1 MSAGDYSNPQVR
13 NLAAGAY
20 NLEYSCSKPR
30 YNLHRIMLL
39 ALLLVLYTLQGFS
52 SPQNPPSRQ
61 LPGLPPSQENPEPA
75 VPDKMQRDMEK
86 KANEQR
92 QAELKR
98 DTEKLLKLSTELKE
112 YVDKTNQNVL
122 SVEVVRKAEEI
133 EHLAHSVK
141 TKMRDGH

>member
-1 MSAGDYSNPQVR
+1 MSAADYNNRSPEIRAQAHIIWIFR
-13 NLAAGAY
+13 F
-20 NLEYSCSKPR
+20 SCSRCK
-30 YNLHRIMLL
+30 LHRITLL
-39 ALLLVLYTLQGFS
+39 AFLLLLSAPEGFS
-52 SPQNPPSRQ
+52 FQKTSPAPQ
-61 LPGLPPSQENPEPA
+61 LPGMPPQENPEPT
-75 VPDKMQRDMEK
+75 VPAKMQRDMDK

-98 DTEKLLKLSTELKE
+98 DTEKLVQLSTELKE